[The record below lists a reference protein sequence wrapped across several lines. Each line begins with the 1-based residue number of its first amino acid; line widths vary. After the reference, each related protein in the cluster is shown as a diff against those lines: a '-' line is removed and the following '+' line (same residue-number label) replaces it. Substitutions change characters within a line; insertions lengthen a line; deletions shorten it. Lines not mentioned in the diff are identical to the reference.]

1 MSGAAGAALR
11 VVEVSSGIAGAYCGW
26 LLQHMGADIVRVG
39 AGGPAVAAEG
49 ADPIALALAYY
60 AEGKRAAPP
69 EGAAEAVSGADLVI
83 TDDAA
88 RLASVSG
95 RTIAESAS
103 RQPGT
108 VFGIASV
115 FGMTGPLADAPAVP
129 LDAQAVASVAWALGE
144 PGRPPLSIPPGILEC
159 QAGAHLAAACLMAR
173 LAGASP
179 KSGQPGAQ
187 LGGQL
192 GSQSGGRIVDIALT
206 DVLASYV
213 AVNCRFYIHHG
224 MRWRRAG
231 RRASDSGGAY
241 PFVILPC
248 ADGAVCL
255 SGRTRAEWERFVEAM
270 GSPAWAREPRYQ
282 KLRAMGQH
290 YPDEVDAL
298 VAPWLSARTKAEI
311 EEIADRFR
319 LTIAPLRDLA
329 DVLATPQLAHRA
341 FLQPFTAGGRSLLG
355 PGLPFRVA
363 EARGT
368 SQGADLAAELLASA
382 GGTRHTAGGTTLS
395 GPAGSS
401 PFSGPAGRSPLSGHA
416 GVSAPPGPAGV
427 SLLAGLRVLDLGWVW
442 SAPQVGSILAQFGA
456 EVIKVEHGQRPDNS
470 RLSGAIIRDGRR
482 VEGQTTD
489 MSPMFHQINKGKLG
503 VTLNLKEAA
512 GVDLLKR
519 LAAISDVVLENM
531 SAGTL
536 ERSGI
541 GYDVLS
547 AANPRLVM
555 VAMSGAGQFGPL
567 SDMRTYAP
575 AMSSFAGL
583 ESLVGYAGELP
594 TGALNFAIGDPNAA
608 IHGLVA
614 LFAALE
620 RRETSGRGCYIDLS
634 QTEALLAT
642 LTPYLLQAQVEE
654 RQPPPPGNA
663 HPAMAPHGIFPAAG
677 DDCWLSIAV
686 RDERDWAAL
695 AALAGAEEWARDPQ
709 FSAAAG
715 RIACREAL
723 DGMLAGWTAGQ
734 DRDRLVAALREAG
747 VPASPVNDID
757 ALWADQQL
765 AARGMADV
773 VELPGLG
780 QEALFRAPWNVSGF
794 AVATGTRGPVLGE
807 HNERVLRRTLGLA
820 EGEFDRLRAEGVIA

>member
-1 MSGAAGAALR
+1 MNDASGSPLR

-26 LLQHMGADIVRVG
+26 LLQRMGAEIVRAG
-39 AGGPAVAAEG
+39 AQAVAADG
-49 ADPIALALAYY
+49 ADQIALALAYY
-60 AEGKRAAPP
+60 ADGKRTASA
-69 EGAAEAVSGADLVI
+69 EGAAEAVAGADLVI

-88 RLASVSG
+88 RLSAVTG
-95 RTIAESAS
+95 RTVAQSAA

-108 VFGIASV
+108 VFGVASV

-144 PGRPPLSIPPGILEC
+144 PGRSPLSIPPGVLEC

-173 LAGASP
+173 LAGAGP
-179 KSGQPGAQ
+179 E
-187 LGGQL
+187 
-192 GSQSGGRIVDIALT
+192 GGRIVDIALT

-224 MRWRRAG
+224 MRWHRAG

-255 SGRTRAEWERFVEAM
+255 SGRTRAEWERFVEAI
-270 GSPAWAREPRYQ
+270 GAPAWAREPRYQ

-290 YPDEVDAL
+290 YPEEVDAL
-298 VAPWLSARTKAEI
+298 IAPWLGAHTKAEI
-311 EEIADRFR
+311 EAIADRFR

-329 DVLATPQLAHRA
+329 DVVATPQLAQRD
-341 FLQPFTAGGRSLLG
+341 FLQRWSIGGRTLLG
-355 PGLPFRVA
+355 PGLPFRA
-363 EARGT
+363 AQARGT
-368 SQGADLAAELLASA
+368 SQGPNLAQELLAHA
-382 GGTRHTAGGTTLS
+382 APHAR
-395 GPAGSS
+395 PAEH
-401 PFSGPAGRSPLSGHA
+401 SPLS
-416 GVSAPPGPAGV
+416 
-427 SLLAGLRVLDLGWVW
+427 GLRVLDLGWVW
-442 SAPQVGSILAQFGA
+442 SAPQVGSVLAQFGA

-482 VEGQTTD
+482 IEGQTTD

-503 VTLNLKEAA
+503 VTLNLKDAA

-536 ERSGI
+536 ERTGI
-541 GYDVLS
+541 GYDAL
-547 AANPRLVM
+547 AAVNPRLIM

-575 AMSSFAGL
+575 TMSSFVGL
-583 ESLVGYAGELP
+583 ESLVGYGSEPP

-608 IHGLVA
+608 VHALAA

-620 RRETSGRGCYIDLS
+620 RREATGLGCYIDLS
-634 QTEALLAT
+634 QTEALFAT
-642 LTPYLLQAQVEE
+642 LTPYVLQAQAQGH
-654 RQPPPPGNA
+654 QPPPAGNA
-663 HPAMAPHGIFPAAG
+663 HPAMAPHGLFPAEG
-677 DDCWLSIAV
+677 EDRWLSIAV
-686 RDERDWAAL
+686 RDDRDWAAMS
-695 AALAGAEEWARDPQ
+695 ALASAEPWARDIR
-709 FSAAAG
+709 FSEAAG
-715 RIACREAL
+715 RLASRETL
-723 DGMLAGWTAGQ
+723 DGLLAAWTATQ
-734 DRDRLVAALREAG
+734 DRDRLVAGLRAAG

-757 ALWADQQL
+757 ALWADPQL
-765 AARGMADV
+765 AARSMADI

-794 AVATGTRGPVLGE
+794 GVSLGTRGPVMGE
-807 HNERVLRRTLGLA
+807 HNDRVLRGTLGLA
-820 EGEFDRLRAEGVIA
+820 ADEFDRLHAEGVIA